1 MHRHVKRAGVP
12 AVAAAAAVALAAGM
26 TTPAAAQPFAP
37 GAVAKAAAGSTSKVS
52 HQLTLITGDRV
63 SVDAKGRVVG
73 FQPAEGRAGIPV
85 HKQIRDGRTL
95 VIPAD
100 AQRLIASGKLD
111 RRLFDITELSR
122 PENRRAQ
129 KKDLR
134 LIVSYRGAQSAQAKA
149 RAEVRDAGSTR
160 IGRSLTSL
168 NAQSVATPKAD
179 APDLWQALTSEQAD
193 GAQRTTATGIDRVW
207 LDGRRKATLDRS
219 VAQIGAPTAWKA
231 GYTGKGVKIAVL
243 DTGVDGTH
251 VDLKGKIVAAKN
263 FTKSPDLKDR
273 IGHGTHV
280 ASTAAGSGAKSGGKF
295 KGVAPD
301 AKLLA
306 GKVLGDDGFGDD
318 SGILAGMEWAV
329 AQGADV
335 VNLSLGGMDT
345 PEVDALEAAV
355 NKLSAT
361 KGVLF
366 AIAAGNEGSGAGT
379 VGSPGSAEA
388 ALTVGAVDVNDKL
401 AGFSSRGPRAGDG
414 GIKPDV
420 TAPGVAITAASAKGS
435 EIAKEVGESP
445 AGYLTIDGTSMAT
458 PHVAGAAALLKQQH
472 PEWTYKQLKNVLA
485 SSTKPGKYTPFQQ
498 GTGRIAVDRALTQTV
513 VSEQVSV
520 NLGVQQWPH
529 TDDVPVSKQVTYRN
543 LGTTDV
549 TLDLTVA
556 GTGPKG
562 KPAPA
567 GFFTLGAPQVTVPAG
582 GTAAVAL
589 TADTRLGGAEV
600 GAYSAY
606 VVATGGGQSV
616 RTAAVVDRERESY
629 DVTLKAISRTG
640 KVPTAADA
648 ELSGLG
654 GSADG
659 ASYSSGFKNGV
670 AKVRVPKG
678 TFVLNGAVITDPKKK
693 WDVDWLVQPKLTVTK
708 NTTITLDARKTKPAA
723 ITLPVKGTKLRGIQT
738 EYTLATKEYETT
750 YGWAVGSKGTLRT
763 AHIGP
768 KITDGS
774 LSQRW
779 AGSWNKGATG
789 DYNIAF
795 GGKVTQF
802 ATGVSR
808 KYKASQFA
816 TVKLTMGVG
825 AVKKKTGEVAAI
837 AELPGGYG
845 MVGAPAYQALP
856 GVRTV
861 RLATSDKARWS
872 LMFAQ
877 VGGKDKEGY
886 LNYEAGYF
894 LGNPATYKGGKSYT
908 KTVNT
913 GVFGPRLTGYDG
925 VYRDG
930 NEISGFLPLLADGK
944 GNDGAPQFSSVA
956 TVLHRNGKKYAQI
969 EDPLQGWDYFTV
981 PAGSADYKL
990 SSSVK
995 HSAKI
1000 GALSTRV
1007 DVSFSFRSKK
1017 AFAKLPASTVRFTPA
1032 LTTDGRA
1039 KAGKTISVP
1048 VKVQGSAAGKNLK
1061 SLATYVSY
1069 NGGKTWKKVTVK
1081 KGKIAVKNPAKG
1093 KAISFAANIT
1103 DKKGNKSTVRIY
1115 NAYLGK

>member
-1 MHRHVKRAGVP
+1 MKRVGVP

-26 TTPAAAQPFAP
+26 TTPAAARPVP
-37 GAVAKAAAGSTSKVS
+37 SAAAGKASGTAGKAS

-73 FQPAEGRAGIPV
+73 FQPAEGRDGIPV

-95 VIPAD
+95 VIPGD

-111 RRLFDITELSR
+111 RRLFDITELNR

-134 LIVSYRGAQSAQAKA
+134 LIVSYRGAQSSRAK
-149 RAEVRDAGSTR
+149 AEVRDAGSTR

-179 APDLWQALTSEQAD
+179 APDLWQALTSEQA
-193 GAQRTTATGIDRVW
+193 GGTQRTTAAGIDRVW
-207 LDGRRKATLDRS
+207 LDGKRKVTLDRS
-219 VAQIGAPTAWKA
+219 VAQIGTQAAWSA

-251 VDLKGKIVAAKN
+251 ADLKGKIVKAKN
-263 FTKSPDLKDR
+263 FSTSPDLKDR

-280 ASTAAGSGAKSGGKF
+280 ASIAAGSGAKQGGKF

-388 ALTVGAVDVNDKL
+388 ALTVGAVDDKDKL
-401 AGFSSRGPRAGDG
+401 AGFSSRGPRVGDG
-414 GIKPDV
+414 AVKPDV
-420 TAPGVAITAASAKGS
+420 TAPGVDITAASALDS
-435 EIAKEVGESP
+435 EIALEVGESP
-445 AGYLTIDGTSMAT
+445 AGYLSISGTSMAT

-472 PEWTYKQLKNVLA
+472 PEWTYRQLKSVLA
-485 SSTKPGKYTPFQQ
+485 SSTKPGAYTPFQQ

-513 VSEQVSV
+513 VSDQVSV
-520 NLGVQQWPH
+520 NFGVQQWPH
-529 TDDVPVSKQVTYRN
+529 TDDTPVTEKITYRN
-543 LGTTDV
+543 LGTADV

-567 GFFTLGAPQVTVPAG
+567 GFFTLGTPQVTVPAG
-582 GTAAVAL
+582 GTAEVAL

-616 RTAAVVDRERESY
+616 RTAAAVDREREAY
-629 DVTLKAISRTG
+629 EITLKAISRTG
-640 KVPTAADA
+640 KVPATADVS
-648 ELSGLG
+648 LDDLG
-654 GSADG
+654 GNAGFASFGSA
-659 ASYSSGFKNGV
+659 FKNGV

-678 TFVLNGAVITDPKKK
+678 TYVLNSSVVTDPKKK
-693 WDVDWLVQPKLTVTK
+693 WDVDWLVQPKLSVTR
-708 NTTITLDARKTKPAA
+708 NTTITLDARRTKPAA

-738 EYTLATKEYETT
+738 EYTIATKQIDLT
-750 YGWAVGSKGTLRT
+750 YGWAVGGKGTLRT
-763 AHIGP
+763 AHVGP
-768 KITDGS
+768 KVTDGS

-779 AGSWNKGATG
+779 AGSWNKGAAG
-789 DYNIAF
+789 DYNIAT

-802 ATGVSR
+802 ATGFSR

-825 AVKKKTGEVAAI
+825 AVKKKTGEVAPI
-837 AELPGGYG
+837 SELPGGHQMY
-845 MVGAPAYQALP
+845 GAPAYQALP

-861 RLATSDKARWS
+861 RVATTDKARWA

-877 VGGKDKEGY
+877 IGGKDKKGH
-886 LNYEAGYF
+886 LIYEAGYF
-894 LGNPATYKGGKSYT
+894 LGNPVAYKGGKSYT

-944 GNDGAPQFSSVA
+944 GNDGAPEFSSVT
-956 TVLHRNGKKYAQI
+956 TVLHRNGKKFAQHK
-969 EDPLQGWDYFTV
+969 DPLQGWDYFTV
-981 PAGSADYKL
+981 PAGSADYRL
-990 SSSVK
+990 TSSVK
-995 HSAKI
+995 HTAKI

-1017 AFAKLPASTVRFTPA
+1017 ASAKLPASTVRFTPA
-1032 LTTDGRA
+1032 LSADGRA
-1039 KAGKTISVP
+1039 KAGKTVSVP

-1061 SLATYVSY
+1061 ALTTYVSY

-1081 KGKIAVKNPAKG
+1081 KGKITVKNPAKG

-1115 NAYLGK
+1115 SAYLGK

>member
-1 MHRHVKRAGVP
+1 MKRAGVP

-37 GAVAKAAAGSTSKVS
+37 GAVAKAAAGSTGKVS

-129 KKDLR
+129 KNDLR
-134 LIVSYRGAQSAQAKA
+134 LIVSYRGAPSAQATAK
-149 RAEVRDAGSTR
+149 AEVRDAGSTR

-472 PEWTYKQLKNVLA
+472 PEWTYKQLKSVLA

-529 TDDVPVSKQVTYRN
+529 TDDAPVSQQVTYRN

-678 TFVLNGAVITDPKKK
+678 TFVLNGAVVTDPKKK

-738 EYTLATKEYETT
+738 EYTIATKEYEST
-750 YGWAVGSKGTLRT
+750 YGWAVGAKGTLRT

-808 KYKASQFA
+808 KYKAGQFA

-894 LGNPATYKGGKSYT
+894 LWNPATYKGGKSYT

-956 TVLHRNGKKYAQI
+956 TVLHRNGKKYAQT

-981 PAGSADYKL
+981 PAGNADYKL

-995 HSAKI
+995 HTAKI

-1017 AFAKLPASTVRFTPA
+1017 AFAKLPASTARFTPA

-1048 VKVQGSAAGKNLK
+1048 VTVQGSAAGKNLK
-1061 SLATYVSY
+1061 SLTTYVSY

-1081 KGKIAVKNPAKG
+1081 KGKITVKNPAKN

>member
-12 AVAAAAAVALAAGM
+12 AVAAAAAVALAAGT

-37 GAVAKAAAGSTSKVS
+37 GAVAKAAADSTGKVS

-85 HKQIRDGRTL
+85 HQQIRDGRTL
-95 VIPAD
+95 VIPGD

-111 RRLFDITELSR
+111 RRLFDITELNR

-134 LIVSYRGAQSAQAKA
+134 LIVSYRGAQSAQAK
-149 RAEVRDAGSTR
+149 AEVRDAGSTR

-193 GAQRTTATGIDRVW
+193 GAQRTTAAGIDRVW
-207 LDGRRKATLDRS
+207 LDGRRKVALDRS

-263 FTKSPDLKDR
+263 FTTSPDLKDR

-280 ASTAAGSGAKSGGKF
+280 ASTAAGSGARSGGKF

-401 AGFSSRGPRAGDG
+401 AGFSSRGPRVGDS

-420 TAPGVAITAASAKGS
+420 TAPGVAITAASAAGS
-435 EIAKEVGESP
+435 EIALEVGENP
-445 AGYLTIDGTSMAT
+445 PGYLTIDGTSMAT

-472 PEWTYKQLKNVLA
+472 PEWTYKQLKSVLA
-485 SSTKPGKYTPFQQ
+485 SSTKPGAYTPFQQ

-529 TDDVPVSKQVTYRN
+529 TDDVPVSQQVTYRN
-543 LGTTDV
+543 FGTTDV

-606 VVATGGGQSV
+606 VVATGDGQSV
-616 RTAAVVDRERESY
+616 RTAAAVDRERESY
-629 DVTLKAISRTG
+629 DVTLKGISRTG
-640 KVPTAADA
+640 KVPA
-648 ELSGLG
+648 SGDVLLDDL
-654 GSADG
+654 GSAG
-659 ASYSSGFKNGV
+659 FVSFGSVFKNGV

-678 TFVLNGAVITDPKKK
+678 TYVLNSSLVTDPKKK
-693 WDVDWLVQPKLTVTK
+693 WDVDWLVQPKLSVTK
-708 NTTITLDARKTKPAA
+708 NTTITLDARKTKPAS

-738 EYTLATKEYETT
+738 EYTVASKQTELG
-750 YGWAVGSKGTLRT
+750 YGWAVSGKGTLRT
-763 AHIGP
+763 AHVGP

-774 LSQRW
+774 LTQRW
-779 AGSWNKGATG
+779 AGSWNKGAAG

-825 AVKKKTGEVAAI
+825 AVKKKTGEVAPV

-845 MVGAPAYQALP
+845 MYGAPAYQALP

-861 RLATSDKARWS
+861 RVATSDKARWG

-877 VGGKDKEGY
+877 IGGKDKKGR
-886 LNYEAGYF
+886 LIYEAGYV
-894 LGNPATYKGGKSYT
+894 LGEPAAYKGGKSYT

-930 NEISGFLPLLADGK
+930 NEIAGFVPLLADGK
-944 GNDGAPQFSSVA
+944 GNDGAPVFSSVT
-956 TVLHRNGKKYAQI
+956 TVLHRNGKKYAQTK
-969 EDPLQGWDYFTV
+969 DPLQGWDYFTV

-995 HSAKI
+995 HTAKI

-1007 DVSFSFRSKK
+1007 DVSFTFRSKK
-1017 AFAKLPASTVRFTPA
+1017 GAAKLPVSTVRFTPA
-1032 LTTDGRA
+1032 LSTDGRA
-1039 KAGKTISVP
+1039 KAGKTVSVP

-1081 KGKIAVKNPAKG
+1081 KGKITVKNPAKN

>member
-1 MHRHVKRAGVP
+1 MKRVGVP
-12 AVAAAAAVALAAGM
+12 AVAVAAAVALAAGM
-26 TTPAAAQPFAP
+26 TTPAAARPAP
-37 GAVAKAAAGSTSKVS
+37 SAAAAKASGTAGKAS

-111 RRLFDITELSR
+111 RRLFDITELNR

-134 LIVSYRGAQSAQAKA
+134 LIVSYRGAQSARAK
-149 RAEVRDAGSTR
+149 AEVRDAGSTR

-193 GAQRTTATGIDRVW
+193 GAQRTTAAGIDRVW
-207 LDGRRKATLDRS
+207 LDGKRKVTLDRS
-219 VAQIGAPTAWKA
+219 VAQIGTQAAWSA

-251 VDLKGKIVAAKN
+251 ADLKGKVVTAKN
-263 FTKSPDLKDR
+263 FSTSPDLKDR

-280 ASTAAGSGAKSGGKF
+280 ASIAAGSGAKEGGKF

-301 AKLLA
+301 ATLLA

-379 VGSPGSAEA
+379 VGSPGSADA
-388 ALTVGAVDVNDKL
+388 ALTVGAVDDKDKL
-401 AGFSSRGPRAGDG
+401 AAFSSRGPRVGDG
-414 GIKPDV
+414 AVKPDV
-420 TAPGVAITAASAKGS
+420 TAPGVDITAASAPGS
-435 EIAKEVGESP
+435 AIALEVGESP
-445 AGYLTIDGTSMAT
+445 AGYLTISGTSMAT

-472 PEWTYKQLKNVLA
+472 PEWTYTQLKSVLA
-485 SSTKPGKYTPFQQ
+485 SSTKPGAYTPFQQ

-513 VSEQVSV
+513 VSDQVSV
-520 NLGVQQWPH
+520 NFGVQQWPH
-529 TDDVPVSKQVTYRN
+529 TDDTPVTKKITYRN
-543 LGTTDV
+543 LGTADV
-549 TLDLTVA
+549 TLDLTAA

-582 GTAAVAL
+582 GTAEVAL

-616 RTAAVVDRERESY
+616 RTAAAVDREREAY
-629 DVTLKAISRTG
+629 EITLKAISRTG
-640 KVPTAADA
+640 KVPA
-648 ELSGLG
+648 
-654 GSADG
+654 SADVLLDDLG
-659 ASYSSGFKNGV
+659 ANAGPVSFGSVFKNGV

-678 TFVLNGAVITDPKKK
+678 TYVLNSSVVTDPKKK
-693 WDVDWLVQPKLTVTK
+693 WDVDWLVQPKLSVTK
-708 NTTITLDARKTKPAA
+708 NTTITLDARRTKPAT

-738 EYTLATKEYETT
+738 EYTVATKQMDLT
-750 YGWAVGSKGTLRT
+750 YGWAVSGKGTLRT
-763 AHIGP
+763 AHVGP

-779 AGSWNKGATG
+779 AGSWNKGAAG
-789 DYNIAF
+789 DYNIAT

-802 ATGVSR
+802 ATGFSR

-825 AVKKKTGEVAAI
+825 AVRKKTGEVAPI

-845 MVGAPAYQALP
+845 MYGAPAYQALP

-861 RLATSDKARWS
+861 RVATTGNTRWA

-877 VGGKDKEGY
+877 IGGKDKEGR
-886 LNYEAGYF
+886 LIYEAGYF
-894 LGNPATYKGGKSYT
+894 LGNPAAYKGGKSYT

-930 NEISGFLPLLADGK
+930 NEISGYLPLLADGK
-944 GNDGAPQFSSVA
+944 GNDGAPEFSSVT
-956 TVLHRNGKKYAQI
+956 TVLHRNGKKFAQNK
-969 EDPLQGWDYFTV
+969 DPLQGWDYFTV

-990 SSSVK
+990 TSSVK
-995 HSAKI
+995 HTAKI

-1017 AFAKLPASTVRFTPA
+1017 ATAKLPASTVRFTPA
-1032 LTTDGRA
+1032 LSTDGRA
-1039 KAGKTISVP
+1039 KAGKTVSVP

-1061 SLATYVSY
+1061 ALTTYVSY

-1081 KGKIAVKNPAKG
+1081 KGKITVKNPAKG

-1103 DKKGNKSTVRIY
+1103 DTKGNKSTVRIY

>member
-1 MHRHVKRAGVP
+1 MKRAGVP

-149 RAEVRDAGSTR
+149 KAEVRDAGSTR

-930 NEISGFLPLLADGK
+930 NEISGLLPLLADGK

>member
-1 MHRHVKRAGVP
+1 MKRVGVP

-26 TTPAAAQPFAP
+26 TTPAAAQPFSP
-37 GAVAKAAAGSTSKVS
+37 GAVAKAAAGSTGKAS

-73 FQPAEGRAGIPV
+73 FQPAEGRDGIPV

-95 VIPAD
+95 VIPGD

-111 RRLFDITELSR
+111 RRLFDITELNR

-134 LIVSYRGAQSAQAKA
+134 LIVSYRGAQSAQAK
-149 RAEVRDAGSTR
+149 AEVRDAGSTR

-193 GAQRTTATGIDRVW
+193 GAQRTTAAGIDRVW
-207 LDGRRKATLDRS
+207 LDGRRKVALDRS

-263 FTKSPDLKDR
+263 FTRSPDLKDR

-306 GKVLGDDGFGDD
+306 GKVLGDDGYGDD

-401 AGFSSRGPRAGDG
+401 AGFSSRGPRVGDG

-420 TAPGVAITAASAKGS
+420 TAPGVAITAASAKDS
-435 EIAKEVGESP
+435 EIAREVGEKP

-472 PEWTYKQLKNVLA
+472 PKWTYKQLKSVLA
-485 SSTKPGKYTPFQQ
+485 SSTKPGAYTPFQQ

-529 TDDVPVSKQVTYRN
+529 TDDTPVTKKITYRN
-543 LGTTDV
+543 LGTADI

-567 GFFTLGAPQVTVPAG
+567 GFFTLGASQVTVPAG

-600 GAYSAY
+600 GSYSAY
-606 VVATGGGQSV
+606 VVATGDGQSV
-616 RTAAVVDRERESY
+616 RTAAAVDRERESY
-629 DVTLKAISRTG
+629 DVTLRGISRTG
-640 KVPTAADA
+640 KVPA
-648 ELSGLG
+648 SGDVLLEDLG
-654 GSADG
+654 NAGFVSFGSV
-659 ASYSSGFKNGV
+659 FKSGV

-678 TFVLNGAVITDPKKK
+678 TYVLNSSVVTDPKKK
-693 WDVDWLVQPKLTVTK
+693 WDVDWLVQPKLSVTK
-708 NTTITLDARKTKPAA
+708 NTTITLDARKTKPATV
-723 ITLPVKGTKLRGIQT
+723 TLPVKGTKLRGIQT
-738 EYTLATKEYETT
+738 EYTVASKQMDLT
-750 YGWAVGSKGTLRT
+750 YGWAVGGKGTLRT
-763 AHIGP
+763 AHVGP

-774 LSQRW
+774 LTQRW
-779 AGSWNKGATG
+779 AGSWNKGAAG

-825 AVKKKTGEVAAI
+825 AVKKKTGEVAPI

-845 MVGAPAYQALP
+845 MYGAPAYQALP

-861 RLATSDKARWS
+861 RVATSDKARWG

-877 VGGKDKEGY
+877 IGGKDKKGH
-886 LNYEAGYF
+886 LIYEAGYF
-894 LGNPATYKGGKSYT
+894 LGHPAAYKGGKSYT

-930 NEISGFLPLLADGK
+930 NEIAGFVPLLADGK
-944 GNDGAPQFSSVA
+944 GNDGAPEFSSVS
-956 TVLHRNGKKYAQI
+956 TVLHRNGKKFAQNT
-969 EDPLQGWDYFTV
+969 DPLQGWDYFTV
-981 PAGSADYKL
+981 PAGNADYKL
-990 SSSVK
+990 TSSVK

-1017 AFAKLPASTVRFTPA
+1017 ADAKLPASTVRFTPA

-1048 VKVQGSAAGKNLK
+1048 VRVQGSAAGKNLK

-1081 KGKIAVKNPAKG
+1081 KGKITVKNPAKG

>member
-1 MHRHVKRAGVP
+1 MKRAGVP

-85 HKQIRDGRTL
+85 HKQIRDGRAL

-149 RAEVRDAGSTR
+149 KAEVRDAGSTR

-556 GTGPKG
+556 GTGTKG

-930 NEISGFLPLLADGK
+930 NEISGLLPLLADGK